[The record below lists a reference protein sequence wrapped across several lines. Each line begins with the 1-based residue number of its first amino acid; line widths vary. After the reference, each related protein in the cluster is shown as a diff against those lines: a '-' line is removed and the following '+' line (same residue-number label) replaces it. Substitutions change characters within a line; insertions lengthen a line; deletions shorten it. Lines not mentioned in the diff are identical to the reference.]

1 LDWKNWRRDMATMT
15 LMEAGKKMK
24 EMFPNEYTTAECV
37 VRNYGHRDAC
47 EIEYML
53 YTPSIGHIR
62 GKSWRSVFERLM
74 FPESNQNPMVGN
86 EQQGEES
93 IGEESIGE
101 VNIA

>member
-1 LDWKNWRRDMATMT
+1 MATMT

-24 EMFPNEYTTAECV
+24 EMFPNEFTTAECV
-37 VRNYGHRDAC
+37 VRNYKYMDGC
-47 EIEYML
+47 EVTYTL

-62 GKSWRSVFERLM
+62 GDSWRSVFERLM
-74 FPESNQNPMVGN
+74 FPESNQSPMVGN

-101 VNIA
+101 VNIV

>member
-1 LDWKNWRRDMATMT
+1 MATMT

-24 EMFPNEYTTAECV
+24 EMFPNEYTAAECV
-37 VRNYGHRDAC
+37 VRNYENRDAC
-47 EIEYML
+47 EIEHTL

-62 GKSWRSVFERLM
+62 GDSWRSAFERLM
-74 FPESNQNPMVGN
+74 FPESNQSPMVGN

-101 VNIA
+101 VNIV

>member
-1 LDWKNWRRDMATMT
+1 MATMT

-37 VRNYGHRDAC
+37 VRNYEDRDGC
-47 EIEYML
+47 EIAYTL

-62 GKSWRSVFERLM
+62 GDSWRSAFERLM
-74 FPESNQNPMVGN
+74 FPESNQSPMVGN
-86 EQQGEES
+86 EQQGEEPIGEES

-101 VNIA
+101 VNIV

>member
-1 LDWKNWRRDMATMT
+1 MATMT

-24 EMFPNEYTTAECV
+24 EIFPNEYTTAECV
-37 VRNYGHRDAC
+37 VMNYTHRDEC
-47 EIEYML
+47 EIVYTL

-62 GKSWRSVFERLM
+62 GNSWRSVFERLM

-101 VNIA
+101 ESIGEVNIA

>member
-1 LDWKNWRRDMATMT
+1 MATMT

-37 VRNYGHRDAC
+37 VLNYKHRDGC
-47 EIEYML
+47 EIVYTL
-53 YTPSIGHIR
+53 YTPSTGHIR
-62 GKSWRSVFERLM
+62 GNSWRSVFERLM

>member
-1 LDWKNWRRDMATMT
+1 MATMT

-37 VRNYGHRDAC
+37 VRNYENWDAC

-53 YTPSIGHIR
+53 YVPSIGHIR
-62 GKSWRSVFERLM
+62 GDSWRSAFERLM
-74 FPESNQNPMVGN
+74 FPESNQIPMVGN

-101 VNIA
+101 VNIV